1 MLLKIIMAE
10 LIPFVITTGKK
21 KKASYNEY
29 QMT

>member
-21 KKASYNEY
+21 KKPVTMNIK
-29 QMT
+29 

>member
-21 KKASYNEY
+21 KASYNEY